1 MHRRRVWR
9 ASSGKGWI
17 LFRKLYE
24 DLALGRLSS
33 EQSALLTSGYENV
46 HKFINRI
53 LVHELDRETNTRK
66 IEIFYSFVG
75 KVDSGEEP
83 TESISYFRQ
92 IGADV
97 KSFAV

>member
-1 MHRRRVWR
+1 MLLNQARFIAH
-9 ASSGKGWI
+9 
-17 LFRKLYE
+17 
-24 DLALGRLSS
+24 AL
-33 EQSALLTSGYENV
+33 
-46 HKFINRI
+46 HKYK
-53 LVHELDRETNTRK
+53 HK